1 MKRSTTT
8 NYLLIDLGN
17 TCIKACIMVNKTL
30 KHFVTDSNKVSF
42 ASVYQRLKVK
52 KIHKVIFLSS
62 TTKQITDRFLKQIKK
77 YCSNIKQIVRSDFSR
92 LLDLSNIK
100 KNVVVGSDIL
110 LSAYYT
116 STRCKKGASLCLGT
130 VFYLVIVNKN
140 KFLSVD
146 LIPNVMIGLKQ
157 IPKITSIPKE
167 LIPTVFD
174 KNIGLNTP
182 DAFAS
187 GARNMMEGYLDF
199 VCKKYK
205 LNRKNIFICGGGSYR
220 YQVLS
225 KKYTFVS
232 HASLRSIAILAIKKK
247 W

>member
-1 MKRSTTT
+1 MKKSTTT

-17 TCIKACIMVNKTL
+17 TCIKACIMHNKTL
-30 KHFVTDSNKVSF
+30 SHFVTERNYVSF
-42 ASVYQRLKVK
+42 TTIYKKLKTK
-52 KIHKVIFLSS
+52 RIDKVIFLSS
-62 TTKQITDRFLKQIKK
+62 TNPTLENKVLKQVKR
-77 YCSNIKQIVRSDFSR
+77 YCSNIKKIVKSDFKG

-100 KNVVVGSDIL
+100 KNVVVGNDIL

-116 STRCKKGASLCLGT
+116 STRRKKGASLCLGT

-146 LIPNVMIGLKQ
+146 LIPNVMIGLEQ
-157 IPKITSIPKE
+157 VPNLTSIPRN

-205 LNRKNIFICGGGSYR
+205 LSRKHIFICGGGSYR